1 MSGFVDLTLESD
13 ASITVSKTAVFYLQ
27 ENPNSPQTTLLHCGG
42 SVTHQVKG
50 SYEEIRDKFPNFIQ
64 TELSDGVKV
73 GIHDYNVSYLEEKQ
87 NGIQLYGVT
96 VYFTSGSVGLAVK
109 ENYSDFKKNF
119 IKFNSFYNRSI

>member
-50 SYEEIRDKFPNFIQ
+50 SYEESVINFLI
-64 TELSDGVKV
+64 LF
-73 GIHDYNVSYLEEKQ
+73 KQ
-87 NGIQLYGVT
+87 NFLM
-96 VYFTSGSVGLAVK
+96 A
-109 ENYSDFKKNF
+109 
-119 IKFNSFYNRSI
+119 

>member
-109 ENYSDFKKNF
+109 ENYSDFKK
-119 IKFNSFYNRSI
+119 KFHQI

>member
-1 MSGFVDLTLESD
+1 MSGFVDLTLESG

-27 ENPNSPQTTLLHCGG
+27 ESKNSPQTTLLHCGG

-50 SYEEIRDKFPNFIQ
+50 GYEEISVKFPNFIQ

-87 NGIQLYGVT
+87 NGIQVHGVA
-96 VYFTSGSVGLAVK
+96 VYFTSGPIGLDVK
-109 ENYSDFKKNF
+109 ENYSDFKK
-119 IKFNSFYNRSI
+119 KFHQI